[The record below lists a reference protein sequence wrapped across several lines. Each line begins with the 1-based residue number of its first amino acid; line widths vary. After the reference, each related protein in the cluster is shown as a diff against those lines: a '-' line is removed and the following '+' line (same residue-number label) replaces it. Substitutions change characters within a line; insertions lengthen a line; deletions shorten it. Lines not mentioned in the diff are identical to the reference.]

1 MEINKI
7 NANNSYK
14 NNKSNINEREVNE
27 NCMNTLP
34 KHGAGNLE
42 GNIVTSQL
50 DHVRQTVDDDEL
62 SVQPLK
68 IEYNAYRSVKSF
80 NSRIRFIVM
89 HYTALN
95 FKDSVNALTG
105 NSVSAH
111 YLVPDPT
118 EQSYIDA
125 GFNNMRVFNLVD
137 EKERAWHAGNSS
149 WANRTN
155 INDTSIGIEIVNL
168 ASDDG
173 HGNITYPAFNAVQV
187 NTVKALALNIIQR
200 YPDITPVNI
209 VGHSDIAPGRK
220 NDPGAAFPWEELYA
234 SGIGAWF
241 DQRTKEKYESQFQQ
255 ALPAEREIILKLKEY
270 GYDVTDADSDKGR
283 QGLIRAFQLHFRQS
297 DYSGIIDIET
307 AAILYALV
315 EKYFHK

>member
-1 MEINKI
+1 MDDIE
-7 NANNSYK
+7 K
-14 NNKSNINEREVNE
+14 NIAISK
-27 NCMNTLP
+27 
-34 KHGAGNLE
+34 LE
-42 GNIVTSQL
+42 S
-50 DHVRQTVDDDEL
+50 VRQAAGDVKL
-62 SVQPLK
+62 STQPLN
-68 IEYNAYRSVKSF
+68 IDYNSYRSVKGF
-80 NSRIRFIVM
+80 NSRVRFIVM

-95 FKDSVNALTG
+95 FKDSINALTG
-105 NSVSAH
+105 NNVSAH

-118 EQSYIDA
+118 DRSYIDD
-125 GFNNMRVFNLVD
+125 GFNSIRVFNLVD
-137 EKERAWHAGNSS
+137 EKERAWHAGDSS

-173 HGNITYPAFNAVQV
+173 HGNITYPLFNTSQIDAVID
-187 NTVKALALNIIQR
+187 LSLNIIQR

-220 NDPGAAFPWEELYA
+220 NDPGAAFPWEKLYN

-241 DQRTKEKYESQFQQ
+241 EQSTKEKYESQFQQ
-255 ALPAEREIILKLKEY
+255 AMPSDSEIILKFKEY
-270 GYDVTDADSDKGR
+270 GYDVTNADSEKGL
-283 QGLIRAFQLHFRQS
+283 QDLVRAFQLHFRQC

-307 AAILYALV
+307 TAILYALV